1 MATAPSR
8 LLTRRRARLAVPL
21 VAGSLLAVAAPAM
34 AVTATCSG
42 TPATCVAGV
51 PVSVVG
57 LGGTRQFT
65 VEDVHGNDLTS
76 LDLGTGGAQPFR
88 THVQDTGFTAT
99 GQSFSVSATMSNLYL
114 RTTSGHDYAVKV
126 PSSDLAIGFG
136 STPLTG
142 SGISLA
148 TLPTLSVSGT
158 LSSCLNLSSPLQSA
172 LGLNLLGIPIDPSNL
187 ALTTLCTLLGLTGGP
202 VSATVDGA
210 LQNVQPA
217 LSSLANLPVP
227 LSGAV
232 GGTFSNPDFGTGTVG
247 ANDPGKTATPA
258 TSVPLMAGGPANL
271 TAGLTTAL
279 TSALTTT
286 LNGLP
291 LVTSTDVG
299 AKTSV
304 AAVVTALSGSADTL
318 TSTLGAVLAGLNS
331 VTNQVTVLNSLT
343 GSLVA
348 PTLASVQSMDGVY
361 DGFPVLHATPITPV
375 AGTYD
380 GTLTVTFVQA

>member
-1 MATAPSR
+1 MATALSR
-8 LLTRRRARLAVPL
+8 LVTRRRAGFAVPL

-65 VEDVHGNDLTS
+65 VQDVHGNDLTS
-76 LDLGTGGAQPFR
+76 LDLGTGGVQPFR

-114 RTTSGHDYAVKV
+114 RTASGHDYAVKV
-126 PSSDLAIGFG
+126 PSSALAIGFG

-142 SGISLA
+142 SGISLD
-148 TLPTLSVSGT
+148 TLPKLTVGGT
-158 LSSCLNLSSPLQSA
+158 MPSCLNLSASLQSA
-172 LGLNLLGIPIDPSNL
+172 LGLSVLGIPLDPSNL

-210 LQNVQPA
+210 VQNVAPT
-217 LSSLANLPVP
+217 LSSLTNLPIP

-232 GGTFSNPDFGTGTVG
+232 GGAFSNPDFGTGTVG
-247 ANDPGKTATPA
+247 ANDPGKNATPA

-271 TAGLTTAL
+271 TAGLT
-279 TSALTTT
+279 SALTTTLTNT

-291 LVTSTDVG
+291 LVTSNDVG

-304 AAVVTALSGSADTL
+304 AAAVTALSGSADLL
-318 TSTLGAVLAGLNS
+318 TSTLGTVLAGLTS
-331 VTNQVTVLNSLT
+331 VTNQVAVLNSLAGT
-343 GSLVA
+343 LIA
-348 PTLASVQSMDGVY
+348 PTLANIQSLNGVY
-361 DGFPVLHATPITPV
+361 DGFPVLHATPTTPV